1 MYKIALIFF
10 SHGTSPDGILGEGG
24 GKLEKLYTPRTALA
38 LASAL
43 AQHKQ
48 ISIMITIVT
57 R

>member
-1 MYKIALIFF
+1 MHFSIKASSIRGTTLYKIALIFF

-43 AQHKQ
+43 A
-48 ISIMITIVT
+48 
-57 R
+57 